1 MNQREWFHRLDEHLS
16 SGTIVKKRITMKNE
30 NQYVAYLRVSTQKQ
44 GYSGLGL
51 EAQREIIQKYLCD
64 RMPIAEYIEIESG
77 RKKERPKLKEA
88 LALCRKDGAT
98 LIVAKLDR
106 LARSVSFLSNLLESD
121 VDIVFCDFSEANK
134 MVLHIISAIS
144 QYEAELIAARTKAS
158 LQAKKSRGFKLG
170 NPEHLMDK
178 HKQAIRNSIRSCK
191 EKADN
196 NPNNKRAVAMLRT
209 LIKEEYTLK
218 SMADTL
224 NKEGFVTSQGC
235 SFSKST
241 VYKLIKRYNLKEH

>member
-1 MNQREWFHRLDEHLS
+1 
-16 SGTIVKKRITMKNE
+16 MKNE
-30 NQYVAYLRVSTQKQ
+30 VQYVAYLRVSTQKQ

-51 EAQREIIQKYLCD
+51 EAQKEIIHKHLQDKV
-64 RMPIAEYIEIESG
+64 PVAEYIEIESG

-88 LALCRKDGAT
+88 LSLCRKEGAT

-106 LARSVSFLSNLLESD
+106 LARNVSFLSNLLEND
-121 VDIVFCDFSEANK
+121 VEIVFCDFPQANK

-241 VYKLIKRYNLKEH
+241 VYKLIKRYNLK

>member
-1 MNQREWFHRLDEHLS
+1 M
-16 SGTIVKKRITMKNE
+16 
-30 NQYVAYLRVSTQKQ
+30 AYLRVSTQKQ

-51 EAQREIIQKYLCD
+51 EAQREIIHKHLQNKV
-64 RMPIAEYIEIESG
+64 PVAEYIEIESG

-88 LALCRKDGAT
+88 LSLCRKEGAI

-106 LARSVSFLSNLLESD
+106 LARNVSFLSNLLESD
-121 VDIVFCDFSEANK
+121 VEIVFCDFPQANK
-134 MVLHIISAIS
+134 MVLHILSAIS
-144 QYEAELIAARTKAS
+144 QDEAELIAVRTKSA
-158 LQAKKSRGFKLG
+158 LQAKKARGFKLG

-218 SMADTL
+218 NMADTL
-224 NKEGFVTSQGC
+224 NREGFVTSQGC
-235 SFSKST
+235 NFSKST
-241 VYKLIKRYNLKEH
+241 VYKLIKRYNLK

>member
-1 MNQREWFHRLDEHLS
+1 
-16 SGTIVKKRITMKNE
+16 MKNN

-44 GYSGLGL
+44 GYSGLGI
-51 EAQREIIQKYLCD
+51 EAQREIIQKHLHD
-64 RMPIAEYIEIESG
+64 KTPIAEYVEIESG
-77 RKKERPKLKEA
+77 RKKDRPKLKEA
-88 LALCRKDGAT
+88 LRLCRKTEAI

-121 VDIVFCDFSEANK
+121 VDIVFCDFPQANK

-158 LQAKKSRGFKLG
+158 LQAKKSRGFRLG

-241 VYKLIKRYNLKEH
+241 VYKLIKRYNLKED

>member
-1 MNQREWFHRLDEHLS
+1 
-16 SGTIVKKRITMKNE
+16 MKNE
-30 NQYVAYLRVSTQKQ
+30 TQYVAYLRVSTQKQ

-51 EAQREIIQKYLCD
+51 EAQREIIHKHLQDKV
-64 RMPIAEYIEIESG
+64 PVAEYIEIESG

-88 LALCRKDGAT
+88 LSLCRKEGAT

-106 LARSVSFLSNLLESD
+106 LARNVSFLSNLLESD
-121 VDIVFCDFSEANK
+121 VEIVFCDFPQANK
-134 MVLHIISAIS
+134 MVLHILSATS
-144 QYEAELIAARTKAS
+144 QYEAELIAVRTKSA
-158 LQAKKSRGFKLG
+158 LQAKKARGFKLG

-224 NKEGFVTSQGC
+224 NREGFVTSQGC
-235 SFSKST
+235 NFSKST
-241 VYKLIKRYNLKEH
+241 VYKLIKRYNLK

>member
-1 MNQREWFHRLDEHLS
+1 
-16 SGTIVKKRITMKNE
+16 MKNE
-30 NQYVAYLRVSTQKQ
+30 TQYVAYLRVSTQKQ

-51 EAQREIIQKYLCD
+51 EAQREIIHKHLQDKV
-64 RMPIAEYIEIESG
+64 PVAEYIEIESG

-88 LALCRKDGAT
+88 LSLCRKEGAT

-106 LARSVSFLSNLLESD
+106 LARNVSFLSNLLESD
-121 VDIVFCDFSEANK
+121 VEIVFCDFPQANK
-134 MVLHIISAIS
+134 MVLHILSAIS
-144 QYEAELIAARTKAS
+144 QYEAELIAVRTKSA
-158 LQAKKSRGFKLG
+158 LQAKKARGFKLG

-224 NKEGFVTSQGC
+224 NREGFVTSQGC
-235 SFSKST
+235 NFSKST
-241 VYKLIKRYNLKEH
+241 VYP